1 MKYAIAINPTYYQPA
16 YGKDWPHLLRDSES
30 GENEIKLFDTAGKAQ
45 GYIDDSQSDIYT
57 TSDGEAGRPEMWVVS
72 EDAVCDLEQV
82 ASDQSLYDWPDDC
95 DKWDCGDG
103 CGNVCGNADCKDCGP
118 VLVAGDLAILERNK
132 IDAKQALINKADD
145 VLTLLLAVMWTAG
158 WSSPEIWDDADI
170 YAIESAVEDAAISA
184 DNVKEIIEAIDS
196 VDYDELKTL
205 EQLATR
211 VASDFASAVVSR
223 VRWSQAN
230 PDGIWVPESG
240 YYGIDL

>member
-1 MKYAIAINPTYYQPA
+1 MKTTYTVENTYSTEINEMTGSTHRTPEA
-16 YGKDWPHLLRDSES
+16 AL
-30 GENEIKLFDTAGKAQ
+30 KAA
-45 GYIDDSQSDIYT
+45 
-57 TSDGEAGRPEMWVVS
+57 EKRE
-72 EDAVCDLEQV
+72 
-82 ASDQSLYDWPDDC
+82 
-95 DKWDCGDG
+95 G
-103 CGNVCGNADCKDCGP
+103 CGWIVLDSDENRWDWNGNVAYISEP
-118 VLVAGDLAILERNK
+118 APIAGDLAILERNK